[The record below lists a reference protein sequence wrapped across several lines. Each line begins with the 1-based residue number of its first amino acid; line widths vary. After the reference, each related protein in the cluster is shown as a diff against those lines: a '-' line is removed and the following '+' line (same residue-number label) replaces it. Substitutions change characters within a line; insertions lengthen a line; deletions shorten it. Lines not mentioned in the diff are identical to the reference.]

1 MFLPDRAMARALLAF
16 RTVHGR
22 RWKAKLLLLWSTGR
36 DVEQP
41 DGAVLRALRN
51 QGGPAWLCRLTTP
64 RWRTIARLAAPGDP
78 ALAALSLTRAQD
90 FHQSARLGM
99 WIAQGPALHLLAIA
113 CELGLKAFL
122 LAHGWSDDECRKEIR
137 HDLGRALKEAR
148 QLGLA
153 VPRHA
158 LDDIVM
164 ILGPAYASHRIDAL
178 VARGLSFDLDAALDS
193 VAALLNAV
201 SIAIGTDVPGDAHG
215 PASFA

>member
-1 MFLPDRAMARALLAF
+1 MFLPDRATARALLAF
-16 RTVHGR
+16 RNVHGR
-22 RWKAKLLLLWSTGR
+22 RWKAKLLMLWSTGR

-41 DGAVLRALRN
+41 DGAALRALRN

-64 RWRTIARLAAPGDP
+64 RWRAIARLAAAGDP
-78 ALAALSLTRAQD
+78 ALAGVFLRRAQD
-90 FHQSARLGM
+90 FHRSARLGM
-99 WIAQGPALHLLAIA
+99 GIAHGPAVHFLAIA

-122 LAHGWSDDECRKEIR
+122 LAHGWSDDESRKEIR

-153 VPRHA
+153 VPGHA
-158 LDDIVM
+158 LDDVVM
-164 ILGPAYASHRIDAL
+164 ILGRAYASHRIDAL

-193 VAALLNAV
+193 VAALLDVV
-201 SIAIGTDVPGDAHG
+201 SITIAPDVPSDAHG